1 MICSVSFGLHTLNP
15 LNRLADADG
24 AKTLA
29 NWLEEWVEDDLEN
42 DGPEFADTAHFDFV
56 TSFERWIKPDM
67 CTRHKC
73 EYETPEGGQWHTEDQ
88 RKDLVHDILE
98 ESVYFITQMPDI
110 FGRVVSLWLGD
121 NFFEVDP
128 DICVQPLWVSIFAG
142 FEVLDTFIEAW
153 GFGFYHF
160 FSIVPYWSPIRRPS
174 RVRVLSFL

>member
-1 MICSVSFGLHTLNP
+1 MSFGEGGDTENEKKEYRLMICSVSFGLHTLNP

-73 EYETPEGGQWHTEDQ
+73 FH
-88 RKDLVHDILE
+88 K
-98 ESVYFITQMPDI
+98 
-110 FGRVVSLWLGD
+110 VST
-121 NFFEVDP
+121 
-128 DICVQPLWVSIFAG
+128 II
-142 FEVLDTFIEAW
+142 
-153 GFGFYHF
+153 
-160 FSIVPYWSPIRRPS
+160 
-174 RVRVLSFL
+174 